1 MLATPHDRCVF
12 RRCCRRP
19 TKFLRRSANFA
30 SSGNESLHLRT
41 RRAIRRLD
49 KAPHEHKQE
58 FVIGGYIPGAH
69 GFDALLV
76 RVYENKELILVAKV
90 KDAFVPRIRD
100 ELFPALKPGI

>member
-1 MLATPHDRCVF
+1 M
-12 RRCCRRP
+12 
-19 TKFLRRSANFA
+19 RRSANFVWKA
-30 SSGNESLHLRT
+30 SSGKESLHLRT

-49 KAPHEHKQE
+49 KAPHEHEQE
-58 FVIGGYIPGAH
+58 FVIGGYISGAH

-90 KDAFVPRIRD
+90 KDGFVPRIRD